1 MIEEDV
7 EASTSFSST
16 FGGSHEGGGG
26 FAPLLLRPRR
36 EPFEHGLLPIPKLIF
51 ADGTLTLGPIQQ
63 RLLQLPTDRVD
74 AAALA
79 DALQI
84 PIDHA
89 LLALDTLAAVL
100 PLDANSAGADVH
112 DLILFLYMQSYK
124 KLVPRAHKDSA
135 AVADVWPSTSAFDG
149 YLSALSPLQLVR
161 SNTRRSMPS
170 QADEEA
176 HQLSYLQKHMANLI
190 ALLAESAEGHDDES
204 LVYEI
209 VGANGGKVV
218 GGYGGIRVRVYESVG
233 GLEWGKDGRLGLDG
247 NEKFRW
253 GRRGDCGKR
262 PAGLGGGW
270 DEADRIGGGW
280 RWRLGKYGETKTKK
294 IVLTMERF
302 EHLGFLIQ
310 FEKGCDVVPLRQAAP
325 FFSNS
330 DSEMPAAPVS
340 AAQVH
345 DWISQI
351 ITTSL
356 EHNAEKIMAKEN
368 GPSNASDVDV
378 TMVDATPCH
387 SRNQTSISKNGSSM
401 QGSPGNSRT
410 QTFVEGI
417 SKASLVKQPCDIKGH
432 SVKILNCHDSVIY
445 LLAPVKYAIVNG
457 CSDATIVLGAI
468 GKDVRVEHC
477 ERVQLIAAAKRICIA
492 NCRECI
498 FYLGVNQRPLFLG
511 DNHKLQVAPFN
522 TYYPQL
528 EEHLAYAGVDATINK
543 WDEPVVL
550 GLVDPHD
557 SLSHPA
563 GVSDVQAESAAY
575 LDPEQFSN
583 FWASLKNSIMLLKK
597 EKEKKKTDI
606 PNWFGDS
613 SSHLTR
619 YNPFPLPEIY
629 VASQRNKL
637 LLLAE
642 IQKAIRDLQIDDDRR
657 RELAC
662 VLHVHFKD
670 WLYGKVFLCSTFRQY
685 TPTLLL
691 TGRLKL
697 MKCFQD
703 DPMLF
708 LVRAVY
714 PFISVICNT

>member
-1 MIEEDV
+1 MIEEDL

-16 FGGSHEGGGG
+16 LGGSHEGGGG

-51 ADGTLTLGPIQQ
+51 ADGTQTLGPIQQ
-63 RLLQLPTDRVD
+63 RLLQYPTDRVD

-100 PLDANSAGADVH
+100 PSDANSAGADVH

-124 KLVPRAHKDSA
+124 KLIPRAHKDSA

-204 LVYEI
+204 LV
-209 VGANGGKVV
+209 
-218 GGYGGIRVRVYESVG
+218 
-233 GLEWGKDGRLGLDG
+233 
-247 NEKFRW
+247 
-253 GRRGDCGKR
+253 
-262 PAGLGGGW
+262 
-270 DEADRIGGGW
+270 
-280 RWRLGKYGETKTKK
+280 
-294 IVLTMERF
+294 LTMERF

-310 FEKGCDVVPLRQAAP
+310 FEKGCDVIPLRQAAP

-387 SRNQTSISKNGSSM
+387 SRNHTSMSKNGSSM
-401 QGSPGNSRT
+401 QSSPGNSRT

-583 FWASLKNSIMLLKK
+583 FW
-597 EKEKKKTDI
+597 I
-606 PNWFGDS
+606 PSWFGDL

-619 YNPFPLPEIY
+619 YNPFPLPEVY
-629 VASQRNKL
+629 AASQRNKL
-637 LLLAE
+637 LLVAE

-662 VLHVHFKD
+662 ALHVHFKD
-670 WLYGKVFLCSTFRQY
+670 WLYASGNIRQLY
-685 TPTLLL
+685 CLQ
-691 TGRLKL
+691 G
-697 MKCFQD
+697 D
-703 DPMLF
+703 
-708 LVRAVY
+708 
-714 PFISVICNT
+714 

>member
-1 MIEEDV
+1 MIEEDL

-16 FGGSHEGGGG
+16 FSGGNEGGGG

-63 RLLQLPTDRVD
+63 RLLQLPSDRVD

-89 LLALDTLAAVL
+89 LLALDTLAVVL
-100 PLDANSAGADVH
+100 PSDANSAGADVH
-112 DLILFLYMQSYK
+112 DLILFLYLQSYK

-204 LVYEI
+204 LV
-209 VGANGGKVV
+209 
-218 GGYGGIRVRVYESVG
+218 
-233 GLEWGKDGRLGLDG
+233 
-247 NEKFRW
+247 
-253 GRRGDCGKR
+253 
-262 PAGLGGGW
+262 
-270 DEADRIGGGW
+270 
-280 RWRLGKYGETKTKK
+280 
-294 IVLTMERF
+294 LTMERF

-330 DSEMPAAPVS
+330 DSDMPAAPVS

-387 SRNQTSISKNGSSM
+387 SRNQTSISKNGSPM

-445 LLAPVKYAIVNG
+445 LLAPVKYAIING

-468 GKDVRVEHC
+468 GK
-477 ERVQLIAAAKRICIA
+477 
-492 NCRECI
+492 
-498 FYLGVNQRPLFLG
+498 
-511 DNHKLQVAPFN
+511 VAPFN

-583 FWASLKNSIMLLKK
+583 FW
-597 EKEKKKTDI
+597 I
-606 PNWFGDS
+606 PSWFGDS

-642 IQKAIRDLQIDDDRR
+642 IQKAIRDLQIDDDKR

-662 VLHVHFKD
+662 TLHVHFKD
-670 WLYGKVFLCSTFRQY
+670 WLYASGNIRQLY
-685 TPTLLL
+685 CLQ
-691 TGRLKL
+691 G
-697 MKCFQD
+697 D
-703 DPMLF
+703 
-708 LVRAVY
+708 
-714 PFISVICNT
+714 